1 MLTSSSVPYPIN
13 IASNSQNPTEAL
25 LSNLA
30 HTPFVLDGRG
40 YASVEAFWQW
50 LKYSNKEER
59 ERIAWLSGIESKKV
73 WNNGDNADHFEYEG
87 VMYRVWSEEHQNL
100 MRRAIRA
107 KLEQNSNVLS
117 LLLST
122 GNTPII
128 HDPKRKDGTSYP
140 DSTTIPARVFS
151 QILMDIRE
159 DLQFSVER

>member
-1 MLTSSSVPYPIN
+1 MLTPSLTSSPIN

-30 HTPFVLDGRG
+30 YTPFALDGRE

-50 LKYSNKEER
+50 LKYSSKEER
-59 ERIAWLSGIESKKV
+59 ERIAWLSGIESKKI
-73 WNNGDNADHFEYEG
+73 WNNEDNIDHFEYEG
-87 VMYRVWSEEHQNL
+87 IVYRVWSEEHQNL

-107 KLEQNSNVLS
+107 KLEQNSPVLS
-117 LLLST
+117 LLLAT

-151 QILMDIRE
+151 QILTELR
-159 DLQFSVER
+159 VELK